1 MLVKRVFM
9 EINLVVE
16 ASRFMVLGMVAVFL
30 FLILLVIVLN
40 IQATVISKFFPPK
53 APIPAKNRSQ
63 SSAHVAKS
71 NNNLA
76 LIAAIT
82 AAVTAHRK
90 SKK

>member
-1 MLVKRVFM
+1 M

-30 FLILLVIVLN
+30 FLILLVIILN
-40 IQATVISKFFPPK
+40 IQAKIINKFFPPK
-53 APIPAKNRSQ
+53 APLPAKNRSQ
-63 SSAHVAKS
+63 SSPHVAKS

-76 LIAAIT
+76 VIAAVT
-82 AAVTAHRK
+82 AAVTAHRN